1 MPCRCGATRLD
12 EYNQTTKPCS
22 PKTELEQLPVCRY
35 VVLVDECS
43 VVGKSQ
49 KLCGSLVSHR
59 GAGQCVFWSTQ
70 RQHTTADLKFPSEAR
85 LLRVSIVCVHALHKN
100 TFSLLQSF
108 FFLNSHDGRDR
119 KFAKIGSSDVWARMT
134 TVLRHG
140 GALKQ
145 LIEAS
150 RMQAWLCI
158 IPTLSQA
165 DVL

>member
-1 MPCRCGATRLD
+1 MCFLID
-12 EYNQTTKPCS
+12 
-22 PKTELEQLPVCRY
+22 PKTAHDSRPKVSFRGTVIAGVYCVC
-35 VVLVDECS
+35 
-43 VVGKSQ
+43 
-49 KLCGSLVSHR
+49 
-59 GAGQCVFWSTQ
+59 
-70 RQHTTADLKFPSEAR
+70 AR
-85 LLRVSIVCVHALHKN
+85 LAQKYVFVIAVV
-100 TFSLLQSF
+100 F
-108 FFLNSHDGRDR
+108 FNSHDGRNR

-165 DVL
+165 DVF